1 MLCTIH
7 RFPWSRLFALTAV
20 TLLAQDATFKS
31 DTKLVIVD
39 LTVRDKSGRP
49 ITNLTK
55 NDVELLEDG
64 VRQEI
69 RVFELQKLGGEPLA
83 PISFGNTAPKTL
95 EVRPAITTPAKP
107 TVAAPAAGPI
117 RYQDRRLLC
126 MFFDMTSMQPPD
138 QLRAQEAAIKFLQSQ
153 MTSSDL
159 VEIMTYTTAIKVVQE
174 WTDDR
179 ETLITQ
185 LKKLTIGEGSDLADM
200 AATAA
205 DEGDDSGSFVADET
219 EFNIFN
225 TDRKLAALEDAARKL
240 SIFPEKKAMIY
251 FSSGIGK
258 TGVENQSQIKATV
271 NAAVRANVAFYPVDA
286 RGLVALV
293 PGGDASQASPRGTGI
308 ISGTKQQG
316 IRNSFND
323 TQETLVT
330 IAADTGGKPM
340 LDTNDLTM
348 GIRQAQEDIN
358 SYYIL
363 GYYSKNE
370 IADGKYRRIEVK
382 LVNKSLSAK
391 LDFRRG
397 YYAAKVW
404 KKFNATDKEQQ
415 LQEALTLGDPVN
427 ELPLALEV
435 DYFRVARDRYFVP
448 ISVKIPG
455 SAVGL
460 TKKGEKETA
469 DLDFIGQVRD
479 ASGKLVSGVRDYIT
493 VKLNQENAA
502 LIAQRHLQYDAGLT
516 LPAGSYSLRF
526 LARENQSGKMGT
538 FETKFTIPDLA
549 SGGKLRLSSI
559 VWSNQKEPVTAVVG
573 SVGGNKKLLAANP
586 LVQGDQRIVPSITR
600 VFRKDQTMYVYFEV
614 YDPTMDP
621 DRKIPSLA
629 AQIDLSVGGRKVYT
643 SPPVRLSK
651 LATTRPGVAPFA
663 FQIPLAKLPPG
674 QYVSQVNVIDETGRK
689 FAFPRSEVVL
699 LAADNAPQAPPK

>member
-1 MLCTIH
+1 
-7 RFPWSRLFALTAV
+7 
-20 TLLAQDATFKS
+20 
-31 DTKLVIVD
+31 
-39 LTVRDKSGRP
+39 
-49 ITNLTK
+49 
-55 NDVELLEDG
+55 
-64 VRQEI
+64 
-69 RVFELQKLGGEPLA
+69 
-83 PISFGNTAPKTL
+83 
-95 EVRPAITTPAKP
+95 
-107 TVAAPAAGPI
+107 
-117 RYQDRRLLC
+117 
-126 MFFDMTSMQPPD
+126 
-138 QLRAQEAAIKFLQSQ
+138 

-185 LKKLTIGEGSDLADM
+185 LRKLTIGEGSDLADM
-200 AATAA
+200 AATAG
-205 DEGDDSGSFVADET
+205 DEGDDSGSFAADET

-240 SIFPEKKAMIY
+240 AIFPEKKAMVY

-308 ISGTKQQG
+308 ISGSKQQG
-316 IRNSFND
+316 IRNAFND

-330 IAADTGGKPM
+330 IAADTGGKAM

-370 IADGKYRRIEVK
+370 LADGKYRRIEVK
-382 LVNKSLSAK
+382 LLNKSLAAK

-404 KKFNATDKEQQ
+404 KKFNSTDKEQQ
-415 LQEALTLGDPVN
+415 LQEALTLGDPVS
-427 ELPLALEV
+427 ELPLAIEV

-460 TKKGEKETA
+460 TKKGEKQTA

-479 ASGKLVSGVRDYIT
+479 VNGKLVSGVRDNIT
-493 VKLNQENAA
+493 VKLNQQDAA
-502 LIAQRHLQYDAGLT
+502 KIGQRHLQYDAGLT
-516 LPAGSYSLRF
+516 LSAGSYSLRF

-549 SGGKLRLSSI
+549 SGGKLRLSSV
-559 VWSNQKEPVTAVVG
+559 VWSNQKEPVTAAVG
-573 SVGGNKKLLAANP
+573 AADNNKKLLAANP
-586 LVQGDQRIVPSITR
+586 LVQGGEKIVPSITR

-614 YDPTMDP
+614 YDPAMDP
-621 DRKIPSLA
+621 DRKIPSLS
-629 AQIDLSVGGRKVYT
+629 AQVDLFVGGRKVYS
-643 SPPVRLSK
+643 SPPLRLSK
-651 LATTRPGVAPFA
+651 LGTSRPGVAPFA
-663 FQIPLAKLPPG
+663 FQIPLAKLPAG

-689 FAFPRSEVVL
+689 FAFPRNEIVL
-699 LAADNAPQAPPK
+699 LAADNTPPAPQK